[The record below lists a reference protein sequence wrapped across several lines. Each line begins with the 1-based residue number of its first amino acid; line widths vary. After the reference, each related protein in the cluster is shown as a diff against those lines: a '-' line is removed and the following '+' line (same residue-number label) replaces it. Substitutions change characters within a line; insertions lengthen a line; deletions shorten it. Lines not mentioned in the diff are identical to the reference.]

1 MFGEFFRFELR
12 YQLGSPLLWLV
23 AVVFGL
29 LAFGATSSDAVQ
41 VGSAIGNVH
50 RNAPTVVANLM
61 GAFSLLG
68 LFLIVLFIAN
78 GLLRDHEFGT
88 AELFFAT
95 PMRKAD
101 YLFGRF
107 TAGLVACLV
116 IFAGV
121 AIGMIAGQFMPWI
134 DPKRLGAFSLD
145 PFLWSFAVLVLPNLL
160 FGGAL
165 LALLAAVTRSLLM
178 VYVGIL
184 AFFVLW
190 IVAGNLTR
198 EIDNAWIAA
207 LVDPFGLR
215 AMGRAVRYWSVEERN
230 TRLPELAGY
239 LVANRAL
246 WGAVALAM
254 LAATYALFK
263 PMRAGTGGVRRKRAS
278 TDAAARAAL
287 DVAVAG
293 GMGTLARGDTR
304 AEGAVRG
311 ADVAAAVMV
320 PPSAHP
326 ARTFGLRTT
335 LAQFWRLL
343 KFDTWG
349 VLRSVPFLVMLVFAV
364 VNFTGGAR
372 FIDSLFGTKVYPV
385 TYLMLEAL
393 QGSMGLFLFLI
404 VTFYAGELVWKERQ
418 ARLNEVGDA
427 LPVPDWVPLAA
438 KCGAVLAVVAIF
450 GAVGVLAGI
459 GFQLARGY
467 THFEP
472 GVYAAS
478 IALGSMPFVLMG
490 LLGVAVQVFTHNKF
504 AGYLVVI
511 LVYVSQI
518 VLGLLDI
525 DHNLVQFGGAPIAP
539 YSDMNGFGHYLVGY
553 AWFTAYWLAFTLAL
567 LLLAAA
573 FWVRGTAPSGRERRR
588 QAAAKLRGPLGAV
601 LGAVLVAWAGIGGW
615 VFWNTN
621 VVNDYVPGDAA
632 LDRLA
637 RYEQEYAQYA
647 GLPQP
652 RILAVD
658 TEVDIRPETRSVT
671 IAGTYRLV
679 NPHPTPIEAFHVATL
694 PQVEL
699 ESIDFAPHELER
711 FDEPLGYRIFR
722 LEEPMAPG
730 AEMTLRFTVHGA
742 ERGFGNNLLQTQVV
756 RNGTFFN
763 SGLLPSFG
771 YNRDGQIVDRNE
783 RRKRGLG
790 EVPRMAKLEDE
801 AARANTYISDD
812 ADWIDFR
819 TKVCTAPD
827 QIALAPGYL
836 EAETTEDG
844 RRCFAYAM
852 DRPML
857 PFFAWLSARWEV
869 KKDSWNGIPVEVY
882 YHKTHPYNVDRMIE
896 GAKDS
901 LDYFTANFTPYQH
914 KQVRIIEFPRY
925 AQFAQSFA
933 NTIPFSESIGFIADL
948 RDPDAIDYVYYVTSH
963 EVAHQWW
970 AHQVIGADVQG
981 STVLSESLAQYSA
994 LMVME
999 KKYGREKMRGFL
1011 KYELDR
1017 YLGDRGGELVEE
1029 LPLYRVENQPYI
1041 HYRKGSLVFYRLRE
1055 EMGEAALN
1063 RALKRFLED
1072 KAFQMPPYTTS
1083 AELLDYIRAEAPAA
1097 AQDLITDLFQKITF
1111 YDNRVV
1117 EAKATRRDDGR
1128 WDVAL
1133 TLKAGKLY
1141 SDGLG
1146 KETPAPIDDQVEVAV
1161 FARAPGAKESAEKV
1175 LFLERRRIT
1184 EAEPS
1189 ITVTVDEEPFE
1200 AGFDPYNKLID
1211 RVPADNRRRIEV
1223 VSR

>member
-12 YQLGSPLLWLV
+12 YQLSSPLLWLV
-23 AVVFGL
+23 AAVFGL
-29 LAFGATSSDAVQ
+29 LAFGATSSDAIQ

-50 RNAPTVVANLM
+50 RNAPTVIANM
-61 GAFSLLG
+61 FGVFSLLG
-68 LFLIVLFIAN
+68 LFLIVIFIAN

-107 TAGLVACLV
+107 AAGLLACLV

-198 EIDNAWIAA
+198 EIDNAWVAA
-207 LVDPFGLR
+207 LIDPFGLR

-230 TRLPELAGY
+230 TRLPEMAGY
-239 LVANRAL
+239 LIANRAL
-246 WGAVALAM
+246 WSAVALAL
-254 LAATYALFK
+254 LAATFKLFK
-263 PMRAGTGGVRRKRAS
+263 PMRAGTGSGRPAMRKTARAS
-278 TDAAARAAL
+278 AAAETNGLPQVSA
-287 DVAVAG
+287 
-293 GMGTLARGDTR
+293 
-304 AEGAVRG
+304 
-311 ADVAAAVMV
+311 
-320 PPSAHP
+320 AHP
-326 ARTFGLRTT
+326 PRRFDLRTA

-349 VLRSVPFLVMLVFAV
+349 VLRSVPFLVMLIFGV
-364 VNFTGGAR
+364 VNFTGGAQ
-372 FIDSLFGTKVYPV
+372 FVDSLFGTKVYPV

-393 QGSMGLFLFLI
+393 QDSMGLFLFLI

-418 ARLNEVGDA
+418 AKISDVSDA

-438 KCGAVLAVVAIF
+438 KCGAVLAVVVAF
-450 GAVGVLAGI
+450 GAVGVLAGM
-459 GFQLARGY
+459 GFQLFRGY
-467 THFEP
+467 TQFEP

-478 IALGSMPFVLMG
+478 IAIGSMPFVLIG

-518 VLGLLDI
+518 VLGLLDV
-525 DHNLVQFGGAPIAP
+525 DHNLVQFGSAPIAP
-539 YSDMNGFGHYLVGY
+539 YSDMNGFGHYLVGW
-553 AWFTAYWLAFTLAL
+553 AWPTFYWLLFVGAL

-588 QAAAKLRGPLGAV
+588 QAAARLRGPLGAALAATV
-601 LGAVLVAWAGIGGW
+601 AVWAGVGGW

-621 VVNDYVPGDAA
+621 VVNDYVSGDTL
-632 LDRLA
+632 LDQQA
-637 RYEQEYAQYA
+637 RYEKDYAQYA

-652 RILAVD
+652 RILAMD

-671 IAGTYRLV
+671 IRGNYRLV
-679 NPHPTPIEAFHVATL
+679 NQHTVPIETFHVQTPSAI
-694 PQVEL
+694 EL
-699 ESIDFAPHELER
+699 ASIDFAPHTLDR
-711 FDEPLGYRIFR
+711 FDEPLGYRIYR
-722 LEEPMAPG
+722 LREPMAPG
-730 AEMTLRFTVHGA
+730 AEMTLRFEVRGG
-742 ERGFGNNLLQTQVV
+742 ERGFGNNVLQTQVV
-756 RNGTFFN
+756 GNGTFFN
-763 SGLLPSFG
+763 SSVLPSFG
-771 YNRDGQIVDRNE
+771 YNRNGQIVDRNE

-790 EVPRMAKLEDE
+790 EVPRMAKLEDD

-836 EAETTEDG
+836 EAETTENG

-882 YHKTHPYNVDRMIE
+882 FHKTHPYNVDRMIE
-896 GAKDS
+896 ATKDS

-925 AQFAQSFA
+925 ARFAQSFA

-948 RDPDAIDYVYYVTSH
+948 RDEDAIDYVYYVTSH

-970 AHQVIGADVQG
+970 AHQVIGADMQG
-981 STVLSESLAQYSA
+981 STVLSESLSQYSA

-999 KKYGREKMRGFL
+999 KKYGREKMRRFL
-1011 KYELDR
+1011 RYELDR
-1017 YLGDRGGELVEE
+1017 YLSDRSGELVEE
-1029 LPLYRVENQPYI
+1029 LPLYRVEDQQYV

-1055 EMGEAALN
+1055 EMGEEALN
-1063 RALKRFLED
+1063 RALKRYLED
-1072 KAFQMPPYTTS
+1072 KGFQQPPYTTS
-1083 AELLDYIRAEAPAA
+1083 AELLDYIRAEAPAE
-1097 AQDLITDLFQKITF
+1097 AQAVITDLFQKITF

-1117 EAKATRRDDGR
+1117 DATAKQRADGR
-1128 WDVAL
+1128 WDVTL
-1133 TLKAGKLY
+1133 SLKAAKLY

-1146 KETPAPIDDQVEVAV
+1146 KETPAAIDDVVELAV
-1161 FARAPGAKESAEKV
+1161 FARAPGAKESDEKV

-1184 EAEPS
+1184 EAEPT
-1189 ITVTVDEEPFE
+1189 ITVTVDEQPFE

-1211 RVPADNRRRIEV
+1211 RVPSDNRKRIDV
-1223 VSR
+1223 VEP

>member
-29 LAFGATSSDAVQ
+29 LAFGATSSDAIQ

-50 RNAPTVVANLM
+50 RNAPTVIANLL
-61 GAFSLLG
+61 GFFSLLG

-107 TAGLVACLV
+107 AAGLVACLV

-121 AIGMIAGQFMPWI
+121 IAGMVIGQFMPWI

-198 EIDNAWIAA
+198 EIDNAWVAA

-215 AMGRAVRYWSVEERN
+215 AMGRVVRYWSVEERN

-239 LVANRAL
+239 LIANRAL

-263 PMRAGTGGVRRKRAS
+263 PMRAGTGSGRAARRKAK
-278 TDAAARAAL
+278 AAAATAA
-287 DVAVAG
+287 
-293 GMGTLARGDTR
+293 GTATP
-304 AEGAVRG
+304 AA
-311 ADVAAAVMV
+311 AATHPVAAH
-320 PPSAHP
+320 PPRA
-326 ARTFGLRTT
+326 FGLRTT

-364 VNFTGGAR
+364 VNFTGGAQ
-372 FIDSLFGTKVYPV
+372 FVDSLFGTKVYPV

-393 QGSMGLFLFLI
+393 QGSMSLFLFLI

-418 ARLNEVGDA
+418 AKISDVSDA

-438 KCGAVLAVVAIF
+438 KCGAVLAVVAAF
-450 GAVGVLAGI
+450 GAVGVLSGM
-459 GFQLARGY
+459 GFQLFRGY

-478 IALGSMPFVLMG
+478 IAIGAVPFVLMG

-504 AGYLVVI
+504 LGYLVVI
-511 LVYVSQI
+511 LVYVSQA
-518 VLGLLDI
+518 VLGFLDI

-539 YSDMNGFGHYLVGY
+539 YSDMNGFGHYLVGW
-553 AWFTAYWLAFTLAL
+553 AWFTIYWLLFVGAL
-567 LLLAAA
+567 LLLASA

-588 QAAAKLRGPLGAV
+588 QATARLRGPLGAA
-601 LGAVLVAWAGIGGW
+601 LAATLAAWAGVGGW

-621 VVNDYVPGDAA
+621 VVNDYVPGDEA
-632 LDRLA
+632 LDQRA
-637 RYEQEYAQYA
+637 RYEQEYARYA

-658 TEVDIRPETRSVT
+658 TEVDIRPETRSAT
-671 IAGTYRLV
+671 IRGTYRLV
-679 NPHPTPIEAFHVATL
+679 NPHAVPIESFHVQTL

-699 ESIDFAPHELER
+699 LSIDFAPHDLER
-711 FDEPLGYRIFR
+711 FDEPLGYRIYR
-722 LEEPMAPG
+722 LREPMAPG
-730 AEMTLRFTVHGA
+730 AEMTLRFEVRGG
-742 ERGFGNNLLQTQVV
+742 ERGFGNNVLQTQVV
-756 RNGTFFN
+756 GNGTFFN
-763 SGLLPSFG
+763 SSVLPSFG
-771 YNRDGQIVDRNE
+771 YNRSGQIVDRNE

-819 TKVCTAPD
+819 TKACTAPD

-836 EAETTEDG
+836 VAQTQEDG
-844 RRCFAYAM
+844 RACFAYAM

-869 KKDSWNGIPVEVY
+869 RKDAWNGIPVEVY
-882 YHKTHPYNVDRMIE
+882 FHKTHPYNVDRMIE
-896 GAKDS
+896 ATKDS

-925 AQFAQSFA
+925 ARFAQSFA

-948 RDPDAIDYVYYVTSH
+948 RDKDAIDYVYYVTSH

-981 STVLSESLAQYSA
+981 STVLSESLSQYSA

-999 KKYGREKMRGFL
+999 KKYGRDKMRRFL

-1055 EMGEAALN
+1055 EMGEEALN
-1063 RALKRFLED
+1063 RALRRYLQD
-1072 KAFQMPPYTTS
+1072 KGFQQPPYTTS
-1083 AELLDYIRAEAPAA
+1083 AELLDYIRAEAPAE

-1117 EAKATRRDDGR
+1117 EAKASQRDDGR
-1128 WDVAL
+1128 WDVTL
-1133 TLKAGKLY
+1133 SLKAGKLY

-1146 KETPAPIDDQVEVAV
+1146 KETPAAIDDVVEVAV
-1161 FARAPGAKESAEKV
+1161 FARAPGAKESDEKV

-1184 EAEPS
+1184 EAEPT
-1189 ITVTVDEEPFE
+1189 ITVTVDEQPFE

-1211 RVPADNRRRIEV
+1211 RVPADNRKRVDV
-1223 VSR
+1223 VAP

>member
-12 YQLGSPLLWLV
+12 YQLSSPLLWLV
-23 AVVFGL
+23 AAVFGL
-29 LAFGATSSDAVQ
+29 LAFGATSSDAIQ
-41 VGSAIGNVH
+41 VGSAIGNVQ
-50 RNAPTVVANLM
+50 RNAPTVIANLL
-61 GAFSLLG
+61 GVFSLLG
-68 LFLIVLFIAN
+68 LFLIVIFIAN

-107 TAGLVACLV
+107 AAGLLACLV

-198 EIDNAWIAA
+198 EIDNAWVAA
-207 LVDPFGLR
+207 LIDPFGLR
-215 AMGRAVRYWSVEERN
+215 AMGRVVRYWSVEERN
-230 TRLPELAGY
+230 TRLPEMAGY
-239 LVANRAL
+239 LIANRAL
-246 WGAVALAM
+246 WGAVALAL
-254 LAATYALFK
+254 LAATFALFK
-263 PMRAGTGGVRRKRAS
+263 PMRAGTGGKRRRRSS
-278 TDAAARAAL
+278 TDAAAATAADIVVL
-287 DVAVAG
+287 G

-304 AEGAVRG
+304 ADGVPRG
-311 ADVAAAVMV
+311 GDVPVTV
-320 PPSAHP
+320 SSTVTAHP
-326 ARTFGLRTT
+326 PRRFDLRTA

-349 VLRSVPFLVMLVFAV
+349 VLRSVPFLVMLIFGV
-364 VNFTGGAR
+364 VNFTGGAQ
-372 FIDSLFGTKVYPV
+372 FVDSLFGTKVYPV

-393 QGSMGLFLFLI
+393 QGSMAFFLFLI

-418 ARLNEVGDA
+418 AKISDVSDA

-438 KCGAVLAVVAIF
+438 KCGAVLAVVVAF
-450 GAVGVLAGI
+450 GAVGVLAGM
-459 GFQLARGY
+459 GFQLFRGY
-467 THFEP
+467 TQFEP

-478 IALGSMPFVLMG
+478 IAIGSMPFVLIG

-518 VLGLLDI
+518 VLGLLDV
-525 DHNLVQFGGAPIAP
+525 DHNLVQFGSAPIAP
-539 YSDMNGFGHYLVGY
+539 YSDMNGFGHYLVGW
-553 AWFTAYWLAFTLAL
+553 AWPTFYWLLFVGAL

-588 QAAAKLRGPLGAV
+588 QAAARLRGPLGAALAATV
-601 LGAVLVAWAGIGGW
+601 AVWAGVGGW

-621 VVNDYVPGDAA
+621 VVNDYVSGDTL
-632 LDRLA
+632 LDQQA
-637 RYEQEYAQYA
+637 RYEKDYAQYA

-652 RILAVD
+652 RILAMD

-671 IAGTYRLV
+671 IRGNYRLV
-679 NPHPTPIEAFHVATL
+679 NQHTVPIETFHVQTPSAI
-694 PQVEL
+694 EL
-699 ESIDFAPHELER
+699 ASIDFAPHTLDR
-711 FDEPLGYRIFR
+711 FDEPLGYRIYR
-722 LEEPMAPG
+722 LREPMAPG
-730 AEMTLRFTVHGA
+730 AEMTLRFEVRGG
-742 ERGFGNNLLQTQVV
+742 ERGFGNNVLQTQVV
-756 RNGTFFN
+756 GNGTFFN
-763 SGLLPSFG
+763 SGVLPSFG
-771 YNRDGQIVDRNE
+771 YNRNGQIVDRNE

-790 EVPRMAKLEDE
+790 EVPRMAKLEDD

-836 EAETTEDG
+836 EAETTENG

-857 PFFAWLSARWEV
+857 PIFAWLSARWEV

-882 YHKTHPYNVDRMIE
+882 FHKTHPYNVDRMIE
-896 GAKDS
+896 ATKDS

-925 AQFAQSFA
+925 ARFAQSFA

-948 RDPDAIDYVYYVTSH
+948 RDDDAIDYVYYVTSH

-970 AHQVIGADVQG
+970 AHQVIGADMQG
-981 STVLSESLAQYSA
+981 STVLSESLSQYSA

-999 KKYGREKMRGFL
+999 KKYGREKMRRFL
-1011 KYELDR
+1011 RYELDR
-1017 YLGDRGGELVEE
+1017 YLSDRSGELVEE
-1029 LPLYRVENQPYI
+1029 LPLYRVEDQQYV

-1055 EMGEAALN
+1055 EMGEEALN
-1063 RALKRFLED
+1063 RALKRYLED
-1072 KAFQMPPYTTS
+1072 KGFQQPPYTTS
-1083 AELLDYIRAEAPAA
+1083 AELLDYIRAEAPAE
-1097 AQDLITDLFQKITF
+1097 AQAVITDLFQKITF

-1117 EAKATRRDDGR
+1117 DAAAKQRADGR
-1128 WDVAL
+1128 WDVTL
-1133 TLKAGKLY
+1133 SLKAAKLY

-1146 KETPAPIDDQVEVAV
+1146 KETPAAIDDVVELAV
-1161 FARAPGAKESAEKV
+1161 FARAPGAKESDEKV

-1184 EAEPS
+1184 EAEPT
-1189 ITVTVDEEPFE
+1189 ITVTVDEQPFE

-1211 RVPADNRRRIEV
+1211 RVPSDNRKRIDV
-1223 VSR
+1223 VEP

>member
-12 YQLGSPLLWLV
+12 YQLSSPLLWLV
-23 AVVFGL
+23 AAVFGL
-29 LAFGATSSDAVQ
+29 LAFGATSSDAIQ
-41 VGSAIGNVH
+41 VGSAIGNVQ
-50 RNAPTVVANLM
+50 RNAPTVIANLL
-61 GAFSLLG
+61 GVFSLLG
-68 LFLIVLFIAN
+68 LFLIVIFIAN

-107 TAGLVACLV
+107 AAGLLACLV

-198 EIDNAWIAA
+198 EIDNAWVAA
-207 LVDPFGLR
+207 LIDPFGLR

-230 TRLPELAGY
+230 TRLPEMAGY
-239 LVANRAL
+239 LIANRAL
-246 WGAVALAM
+246 WSAVALAL
-254 LAATYALFK
+254 LAATFKLFK
-263 PMRAGTGGVRRKRAS
+263 PMRAGTGSGRTAMRKTARAS
-278 TDAAARAAL
+278 AAAETNGLPQVSA
-287 DVAVAG
+287 
-293 GMGTLARGDTR
+293 
-304 AEGAVRG
+304 
-311 ADVAAAVMV
+311 
-320 PPSAHP
+320 AHP
-326 ARTFGLRTT
+326 PRRFDLRTA

-349 VLRSVPFLVMLVFAV
+349 VLRSVPFLVMLIFGV
-364 VNFTGGAR
+364 VNFTGGAQ
-372 FIDSLFGTKVYPV
+372 FVDSLFGTKVYPV

-418 ARLNEVGDA
+418 AKISDVSDA

-438 KCGAVLAVVAIF
+438 KCGAVLAVVVAF
-450 GAVGVLAGI
+450 GAVGVLAGM
-459 GFQLARGY
+459 GFQLFRGY
-467 THFEP
+467 TQFEP

-478 IALGSMPFVLMG
+478 IAIGSMPFVLIG

-518 VLGLLDI
+518 VLGLLDV
-525 DHNLVQFGGAPIAP
+525 DHNLVQFGSAPIAP
-539 YSDMNGFGHYLVGY
+539 YSDMNGFGHYLVGW
-553 AWFTAYWLAFTLAL
+553 AWPTFYWLLFVGAL

-588 QAAAKLRGPLGAV
+588 QAAARLRGPLGAALAATV
-601 LGAVLVAWAGIGGW
+601 AVWAGVGGW

-621 VVNDYVPGDAA
+621 VVNDYVSGDTL
-632 LDRLA
+632 LDQQA
-637 RYEQEYAQYA
+637 RYEKEYAQYA

-652 RILAVD
+652 RILAMD

-671 IAGTYRLV
+671 IRGNYRLV
-679 NPHPTPIEAFHVATL
+679 NQHTVPIETFHVQTPSAI
-694 PQVEL
+694 EL
-699 ESIDFAPHELER
+699 ASIDFAPHTLDR
-711 FDEPLGYRIFR
+711 FDEPLGYRIYR
-722 LEEPMAPG
+722 LREPMAPG
-730 AEMTLRFTVHGA
+730 AEMTLRFEVRGG
-742 ERGFGNNLLQTQVV
+742 ERGFGNNVLQTQVV
-756 RNGTFFN
+756 GNGTFFN
-763 SGLLPSFG
+763 SSVLPSFG
-771 YNRDGQIVDRNE
+771 YNRNGQIVDRNE

-790 EVPRMAKLEDE
+790 EVPRMAKLEDD

-836 EAETTEDG
+836 EAETTENG

-857 PFFAWLSARWEV
+857 PIFAWLSARWEV

-882 YHKTHPYNVDRMIE
+882 FHKTHPYNVDRMIE
-896 GAKDS
+896 ATKDS

-925 AQFAQSFA
+925 ARFAQSFA

-948 RDPDAIDYVYYVTSH
+948 RDDDAIDYVYYVTSH

-970 AHQVIGADVQG
+970 AHQVIGADMQG
-981 STVLSESLAQYSA
+981 STVLSESLSQYSA

-999 KKYGREKMRGFL
+999 KKYGREKMRRFL
-1011 KYELDR
+1011 RYELDR
-1017 YLGDRGGELVEE
+1017 YLSDRSGELVEE
-1029 LPLYRVENQPYI
+1029 LPLYRVEDQQYV

-1055 EMGEAALN
+1055 EMGEEALN
-1063 RALKRFLED
+1063 RALKRYLED
-1072 KAFQMPPYTTS
+1072 KGFQQPPYTTS
-1083 AELLDYIRAEAPAA
+1083 AELLDYIRAEAPAE
-1097 AQDLITDLFQKITF
+1097 AQAVITDLFQKITF

-1117 EAKATRRDDGR
+1117 DAAAKQRADGR
-1128 WDVAL
+1128 WDVTL
-1133 TLKAGKLY
+1133 SLKAAKLY

-1146 KETPAPIDDQVEVAV
+1146 KETPAAIDDVVELAV
-1161 FARAPGAKESAEKV
+1161 FARAPGAKESDEKV

-1184 EAEPS
+1184 EAEPT
-1189 ITVTVDEEPFE
+1189 ITVTVDEQPFE

-1211 RVPADNRRRIEV
+1211 RVPSDNRKRIDV
-1223 VSR
+1223 VEP